1 LLTALSTSLESY
13 FMQYYNDKINI
24 NLSPVNDYTQ
34 LKAYVVN
41 DIILDVEHKDSVFVV
56 CNDKIYIFNYD

>member
-1 LLTALSTSLESY
+1 
-13 FMQYYNDKINI
+13 MQYYNDKINI